1 LHPDNTKRKEMI
13 MLREPIII
21 ENPSLKTLEL
31 IERMKEDKRQIR
43 ENMRKNRDLAIEI
56 KLD

>member
-1 LHPDNTKRKEMI
+1 

>member
-1 LHPDNTKRKEMI
+1 

-21 ENPSLKTLEL
+21 ENPSPEALEL
-31 IERMKEDKRQIR
+31 LERMKEDKRQIR
-43 ENMRKNRDLAIEI
+43 ENMRKNRELAIEI

>member
-1 LHPDNTKRKEMI
+1 

-31 IERMKEDKRQIR
+31 IVRMKEDKRQIR